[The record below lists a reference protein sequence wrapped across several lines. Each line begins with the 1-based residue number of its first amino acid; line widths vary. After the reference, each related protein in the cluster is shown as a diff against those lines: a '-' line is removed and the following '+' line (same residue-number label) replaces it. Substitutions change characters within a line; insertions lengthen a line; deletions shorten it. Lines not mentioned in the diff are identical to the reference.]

1 MHADLNPLPPALPAF
16 KREARHVPQVARWAF
31 DAEVGHITGVDE
43 HGRVLMFVAT
53 SPLFGPRLAA
63 AFGAAGAGQTPPGD
77 RALAP
82 CLPLLSSR
90 SAHRAGHDGC
100 P

>member
-63 AFGAAGAGQTPPGD
+63 AFGAAGAGQTPPE
-77 RALAP
+77 
-82 CLPLLSSR
+82 
-90 SAHRAGHDGC
+90 AG
-100 P
+100 PWRPAFPF